1 MTKNIVKL
9 VLSFMLVFGNHA
21 MAKKEVSKA
30 LPMAL
35 EAIKI
40 VLNPEFEKRPG
51 LFDKGNRLGEMVSLL
66 KKQNIS
72 PVYLKKIL
80 NKWESSE
87 KSFDEDRFALREDN
101 HGDEVLRVNELR
113 SLGPVG
119 STGDFSDWSFD
130 YSSSTPSETRNTNN
144 VINENERREDPS
156 LIGSSVDARP
166 ENNRTEK
173 LKMPRMALH
182 AYQMEVIEE
191 KDDFLKDDIYF
202 FFYTTDGATTTGRVS
217 EIYKGLSA
225 GQSFFLSAQDRVI
238 FPTAD
243 LGYATPYRH
252 LIVDFSIIESE
263 GDDIKEMQKMSEA
276 IIPLAAAAYGLYTGD
291 MSTVLASTASV
302 TLRKEVGKL
311 SKSLIA
317 LNNDDRLVNESL
329 TYTPRKLKNVFLDED
344 FFEFSKIYSGTTPMS
359 TWKYKLNFRM
369 FNDY

>member
-1 MTKNIVKL
+1 MTKKIVKL
-9 VLSFMLVFGNHA
+9 VLGFMLVFGNQA
-21 MAKKEVSKA
+21 VAKQKELSQA

-40 VLNPEFEKRPG
+40 VLNPEFEKRAG
-51 LFDKGNRLGEMVSLL
+51 LFDEGNRLGQMVSLL

-72 PVYLKKIL
+72 PVYLNKIL

-87 KSFDEDRFALREDN
+87 KSLDEDRFALREDN

-119 STGDFSDWSFD
+119 FAGDFSDWSFD
-130 YSSSTPSETRNTNN
+130 YRSTIPTETTENPSVEKREETFD
-144 VINENERREDPS
+144 V
-156 LIGSSVDARP
+156 GSSVDARP
-166 ENNRTEK
+166 TERSSNEK

-182 AYQMEVIEE
+182 AYELEVIEE

-238 FPTAD
+238 FPTAEV
-243 LGYATPYRH
+243 GYATPYRH

-291 MSTVLASTASV
+291 MSAVLSSAASV

-344 FFEFSKIYSGTTPMS
+344 FFEFSKIYSGRTPLS

>member
-9 VLSFMLVFGNHA
+9 ALSFMLVFGNHA
-21 MAKKEVSKA
+21 MAKQKEMSKA

-40 VLNPEFEKRPG
+40 VLNPEFEKRAG

-66 KKQNIS
+66 KTKNIS
-72 PVYLKKIL
+72 PVYLNKIL
-80 NKWESSE
+80 KNWESSE

-130 YSSSTPSETRNTNN
+130 YRPSTPSETSTSSNT
-144 VINENERREDPS
+144 IERREESS
-156 LIGSSVDARP
+156 LVGSSVDARP
-166 ENNRTEK
+166 EERSTEK

-182 AYQMEVIEE
+182 AYQLEVIEE

-276 IIPLAAAAYGLYTGD
+276 IIPLAAAAYGLYTGN
-291 MSTVLASTASV
+291 MSAVLASTASV

-344 FFEFSKIYSGTTPMS
+344 LFEFSKIYSGTTPMS

-369 FNDY
+369 FND